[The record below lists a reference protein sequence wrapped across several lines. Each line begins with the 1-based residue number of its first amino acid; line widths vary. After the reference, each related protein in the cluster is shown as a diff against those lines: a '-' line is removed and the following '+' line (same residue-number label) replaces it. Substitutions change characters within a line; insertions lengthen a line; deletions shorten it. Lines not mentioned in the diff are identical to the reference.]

1 MPLIVTVS
9 SIVFGMLESRFL
21 KELRREGARA
31 SVLFV
36 ARARAFRSYDAQKGF
51 TALRGLQMQS
61 GRFTRILKLEYVFLF
76 ITFVANTL
84 CAQAQ
89 DFGQALGN
97 NTGQSSTCSPTDPN
111 CQSDNSQSTDQGNFQ
126 GRGSNQGNQQLQNM
140 QGIAL
145 PAPTGNQQNN
155 NSLYSSRAQQEELSR
170 EARLLLDSPT
180 EFQLMVANSTGK
192 MLPIFGAKLF
202 RVPPST
208 FAPLDM
214 VPVTPDYVVGPGD
227 ELMIQVWGQV
237 TLNGRFMVDRTGNIY
252 IPQAGTIHVAGQ
264 TFGQM
269 QDYLK
274 GQMGKIF
281 RNFDLNVNMGQLRSI
296 QVFVV
301 GQARRPGN
309 YTVSSLSTLVNA
321 LFATGGPTPQGSMR
335 HIQLKRGGK
344 VIVDYDLYD
353 LLQHG
358 DKSNDSQLLPG
369 DVIYIPPV
377 GPQVAVAGSVKEPG
391 IYELKSGADSTV
403 EDAIS
408 LAAGL
413 TNVAANEKAQLERVD
428 EARMRSMVEISL
440 DHAGRSTVLRS
451 GDILEFGT
459 VVNRYKDAVTLRGN
473 VANPG
478 RFMWKPGMRV
488 HDLFPDKDALITRDY
503 WLKRSQLGQPT
514 LTYIPT
520 CPPNTPYGI
529 PNLRYGVA
537 AGEGGE
543 DSLWRYSATK
553 NPNLVGL
560 EFSNQSDRLGRNAN
574 NFNKNDLSQGPP
586 TDGGLDCGQ
595 QIEPSALSLGW
606 NDRSNTNSSSNS
618 SNSANPS
625 NSSNSSNSNP
635 QNSSNSLNSS
645 NGSTQQSQQY
655 SSNSDRISSA
665 NASVSGSSGQ
675 FLPRNDVKQ
684 SEPDIDWSYA
694 VIERQS
700 KQDLTTSLLPFNLG
714 KVVLQGDASQNL
726 ELEPGDVVTIFST
739 ADIHVPQMQQTKF
752 VRLEGEF
759 ASAGIYSVLPG
770 ETLRQLVQ
778 RAGGLTSEAYLFG
791 SEFTRE
797 STRRVQQQRL
807 IEYVDQIELQAST
820 NATTGQNSAIN
831 AQDSA
836 AATAAQLQAQ
846 GIVNRLRQVQA
857 TGRIVLDLPADA
869 RDVSQL
875 PDMPLENGDRFI
887 VPRVPLTVSVNGAVY
902 NQNSFLYNPQRRVG
916 GYIRLAGGAN
926 RDSDKNRAYVIRAD
940 GSVLSKQYS
949 SSLRGSG
956 FDSIRLYPGDTV
968 VVPLNLTKG
977 QGLRTLVDVAQIVGQ
992 FGIAIAAANLVF

>member
-1 MPLIVTVS
+1 
-9 SIVFGMLESRFL
+9 
-21 KELRREGARA
+21 
-31 SVLFV
+31 
-36 ARARAFRSYDAQKGF
+36 
-51 TALRGLQMQS
+51 MQS
-61 GRFTRILKLEYVFLF
+61 GGSMRVSILEFVLLFTAFG
-76 ITFVANTL
+76 ANML
-84 CAQAQ
+84 CAQTT
-89 DFGQALGN
+89 DFGQVSGN
-97 NTGQSSTCSPTDPN
+97 AAGQSSCDPTDPS
-111 CQSDNSQSTDQGNFQ
+111 CQGGNNQSTGQGNSQGRNPYQG
-126 GRGSNQGNQQLQNM
+126 SQQLQST
-140 QGIAL
+140 QGIVL
-145 PAPTGNQQNN
+145 QGQTGSQQNTREMN
-155 NSLYSSRAQQEELSR
+155 ASRAQQEELSR

-180 EFQLMVANSTGK
+180 EFQMMVANSTGK

-227 ELMIQVWGQV
+227 ELLIQVWGQV
-237 TLNGRFMVDRTGNIY
+237 TLNSRFMVDRAGNIY
-252 IPQAGTIHVAGQ
+252 IPQVGTVRVAGLS
-264 TFGQM
+264 FGQI
-269 QDYLK
+269 QGYLK

-321 LFATGGPTPQGSMR
+321 LFASGGPTPQGSMR
-335 HIQLKRGGK
+335 HIQLKRGNK
-344 VIVDYDLYD
+344 AVVDYDLYD

-358 DKSNDSQLLPG
+358 DKSTDVQLLPG

-377 GPQVAVAGSVKEPG
+377 GPQVAVAGSVNTPG
-391 IYELKSGADSTV
+391 IYELKSETNFTAG
-403 EDAIS
+403 DAIS

-413 TNVAANEKAQLERVD
+413 TNVAAEGKARLERVD
-428 EARMRSMVEISL
+428 EGRMRSMVEVPL
-440 DHAGRSTVLRS
+440 DDGGWSTTLRS
-451 GDILEFGT
+451 GDILELGA
-459 VVNRYKDAVTLRGN
+459 VVNRYKDAVILRGN

-503 WLKRSQLGQPT
+503 WLKRSLVGQPT

-520 CPPNTPYGI
+520 CFPKTPYGI

-543 DSLWRYSATK
+543 DPVWRYSATK
-553 NPNLVGL
+553 NPNLIGL
-560 EFSNQSDRLGRNAN
+560 EFNNQYNKLNDNVDSFNSNKSSDGSQTDGALDCAQQVETSSLLYGQSQRNNAN
-574 NFNKNDLSQGPP
+574 P
-586 TDGGLDCGQ
+586 
-595 QIEPSALSLGW
+595 
-606 NDRSNTNSSSNS
+606 SSNS
-618 SNSANPS
+618 SDTFNPFDP
-625 NSSNSSNSNP
+625 SS
-635 QNSSNSLNSS
+635 SLNSLKFL
-645 NGSTQQSQQY
+645 NGPTPQSQQY
-655 SSNSDRISSA
+655 TGGSGRVSTA
-665 NASVSGSSGQ
+665 TASVSGSTGQ
-675 FLPRNDVKQ
+675 FLPRNGVRQ
-684 SEPDIDWSYA
+684 IEPDIDWSYA

-700 KQDLTTSLLPFNLG
+700 KVDLTTSLLPFNLG
-714 KVVLQGDASQNL
+714 RLVMQEDSSQNL

-739 ADIHVPQMQQTKF
+739 ADIHVPQSQQSKF

-759 ASAGIYSVLPG
+759 VSAGIYSVQPG

-778 RAGGLTSEAYLFG
+778 RAGGITSDAYLFG

-797 STRRVQQQRL
+797 STRHVQQQRL
-807 IEYVDQIELQAST
+807 TEYVDQMDLQANT
-820 NATTGQNSAIN
+820 NAANAAGGAIS

-836 AATAAQLQAQ
+836 AAAALQTQ
-846 GIVNRLRQVQA
+846 NQNIITRLRQVQA
-857 TGRIVLDLPADA
+857 SGRIVLDLPPDA
-869 RDVSQL
+869 HNVSQL

-887 VPRVPLTVSVNGAVY
+887 VPRVPLTVNVDGAVY

-926 RDSDKNRAYVIRAD
+926 RDSDKNRSYVIRAD

-949 SSLRGSG
+949 SALRGSG

-968 VVPLNLTKG
+968 VVPLNLSKG
-977 QGLRTLVDVAQIVGQ
+977 QTLRTVVDIAQIMGQ